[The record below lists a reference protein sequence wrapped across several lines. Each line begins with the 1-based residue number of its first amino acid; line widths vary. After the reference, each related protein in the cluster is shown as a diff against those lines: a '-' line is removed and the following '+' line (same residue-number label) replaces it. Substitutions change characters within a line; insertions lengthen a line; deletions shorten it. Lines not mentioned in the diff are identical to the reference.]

1 MSQHGTF
8 YVITANP
15 GVRPNRLKKFLFK
28 EWFPALEGTS
38 GCLDVEIWESQRSSG
53 RYLVCELW
61 ESREI
66 YLQNTEKLWN
76 EEKKDV
82 FQSVNS
88 HLRSAS
94 LKRVSQVE
102 MRLLGSQ
109 CLRPD
114 ALIDNRDLPIFGSVP
129 MRSYRFRSKYQ
140 IQWGVRGV

>member
-82 FQSVNS
+82 FERLN
-88 HLRSAS
+88 LYGT
-94 LKRVSQVE
+94 LKS
-102 MRLLGSQ
+102 
-109 CLRPD
+109 D
-114 ALIDNRDLPIFGSVP
+114 
-129 MRSYRFRSKYQ
+129 
-140 IQWGVRGV
+140 